1 MTLEKALEISLLDL
15 QENEDKRD
23 TDSNDAQRIGI
34 EAIEQVM
41 WYRKTDNSMS
51 SHLLLHETK

>member
-15 QENEDKRD
+15 QENKDKR
-23 TDSNDAQRIGI
+23 TADSNDAHRIAI
-34 EAIEQVM
+34 EAIKQVM

>member
-1 MTLEKALEISLLDL
+1 MTLEKALEILLFDL
-15 QENEDKRD
+15 HENEDKRD
-23 TDSNDAQRIGI
+23 PDSNDAHCIGI
-34 EAIEQVM
+34 EAVEQVM

>member
-1 MTLEKALEISLLDL
+1 MTLEKALEILLCDL
-15 QENEDKRD
+15 HENEDKRD
-23 TDSNDAQRIGI
+23 PDSNDAHYISI
-34 EAIEQVM
+34 EAVEQVM